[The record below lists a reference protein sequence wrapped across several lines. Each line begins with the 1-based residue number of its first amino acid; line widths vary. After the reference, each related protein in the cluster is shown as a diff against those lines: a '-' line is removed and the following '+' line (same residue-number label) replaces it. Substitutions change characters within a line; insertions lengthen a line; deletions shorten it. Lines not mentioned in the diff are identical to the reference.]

1 VNSRASALLPGL
13 LLVAFGLAGM
23 AIAVYLTSVHYAD
36 TPLVC
41 SSRGVVNCERVL
53 SSGYSEV
60 LGVPWSVGGIVWFAV
75 LGVLGALA
83 LRAVEPV
90 WLHPAQLVWALIGLA
105 TVFYLVGVEA
115 LALGVLCLWCT
126 VEHLLIG
133 AALITTLFRSPAPR
147 PAGDMPPAD
156 TGQPAAGS
164 SR

>member
-41 SSRGVVNCERVL
+41 SSSGVVNCERVL

-75 LGVLGALA
+75 LTVLGALA

-147 PAGDMPPAD
+147 PAADMPPAD
-156 TGQPAAGS
+156 TAQPAADS

>member
-1 VNSRASALLPGL
+1 
-13 LLVAFGLAGM
+13 
-23 AIAVYLTSVHYAD
+23 
-36 TPLVC
+36 
-41 SSRGVVNCERVL
+41 
-53 SSGYSEV
+53 
-60 LGVPWSVGGIVWFAV
+60 
-75 LGVLGALA
+75 VLGALA

-147 PAGDMPPAD
+147 PAADMPPAD
-156 TGQPAAGS
+156 TA
-164 SR
+164 